1 MKQELMK
8 VINQRQLAPRI
19 YELTLKGEL
28 VNEMNSSRAVSAC
41 SSASC

>member
-28 VNEMNSSRAVSAC
+28 VNEMNSPGQFLQC